1 MNKEMD
7 MTLNN
12 FHELINR
19 TVENIE
25 NQDKIKIEGTENGT
39 ERIRVMIILS
49 EPSIG
54 PSAKTEVIGA
64 HLGFDWDSGTFL
76 ISPEDELVRKS
87 FKDAD
92 AKKVKRGVFVCC
104 SSCGAQIKE
113 HDNYCRKCGK
123 KFKSLM

>member
-1 MNKEMD
+1 

-49 EPSIG
+49 
-54 PSAKTEVIGA
+54 EVIGA